1 MHLVCNFT
9 CCSSGANVAKI
20 MLECGPISN
29 YLLCSA
35 LQTGG
40 MEISLLKALLNN
52 ISLYFRLSSHEN
64 INQEPVRKYYRKIEE
79 ILKLL
84 KPVLDAVLQ
93 SDMTFEELLQ
103 KAFVELGLSVS
114 DLRKLFENWQP
125 LGSKINFV

>member
-1 MHLVCNFT
+1 
-9 CCSSGANVAKI
+9 
-20 MLECGPISN
+20 
-29 YLLCSA
+29 
-35 LQTGG
+35 

-52 ISLYFRLSSHEN
+52 ISLYFRLSSHED
-64 INQEPVRKYYRKIEE
+64 INQEPVRKYYQKIEE

-93 SDMTFEELLQ
+93 ADMTFEELLQ

-125 LGSKINFV
+125 LGSKINFVWFLLYLWSFLFCISQKQIYIIFIWDTLSHFPGIYTFQ